1 MREFIFDCVDT
12 TRFELRIL
20 EGETYQEF
28 LKIATDEEML
38 YYIGIPSNEVAEEKK
53 KAQYGF
59 RTYNKSYLMFLII
72 DRETSDILG
81 YCGYHTWYLEHDRAE
96 IGYGLYSDN
105 WKGKGV
111 MTEVLNT
118 VLHYGFTEMNLRRVE
133 AFISPDNVASLS
145 TVKKFGF
152 IKEGQLRSHYVKED
166 NIEDSVVYSLLVN
179 EYKYNSMNSNK

>member
-1 MREFIFDCVDT
+1 MREFIFDCVET

-72 DRETSDILG
+72 DRETSEILG
-81 YCGYHTWYLEHDRAE
+81 YCGYHTWYLEHNRAE

-111 MTEVLNT
+111 MTEVLST
-118 VLHYGFTEMNLRRVE
+118 VLNYGFTEMNLRRVE

-152 IKEGQLRSHYVKED
+152 IREGQLRSHYVKGD

-179 EYKYNSMNSNK
+179 EYNSMNLNK